1 MKGSDDILMTY
12 LRVSQHMSRLFRDH
26 IGRLQLTFP
35 QALVLTVLGEEGPM
49 PISTL
54 AERTGSTNSTVSGIV
69 DRLEK
74 LELARRDRSGEDRR
88 VIYVAVTENYRALRK
103 KAETDVGGYF
113 SSVLCSMP
121 KEDRLLITSALH
133 KLDEALLSKEAED
146 AGL

>member
-12 LRVSQHMSRLFRDH
+12 LRVSQHMSRLFRVH
-26 IGRLQLTFP
+26 FGRLQLTFP
-35 QALVLTVLGEEGPM
+35 QALV
-49 PISTL
+49 
-54 AERTGSTNSTVSGIV
+54 
-69 DRLEK
+69 
-74 LELARRDRSGEDRR
+74 
-88 VIYVAVTENYRALRK
+88 IYVAATENYQALRK

-121 KEDRLLITSALH
+121 KEDRLLIASALH